1 MKTGFRSIH
10 PVTGL
15 IFYMFVMILSITAT
29 HPVVLIISLV
39 CPLMYDIKLRGR
51 ASFSFFLKR
60 VIPLIL
66 ISSLINGLFSH
77 YGVTVLFTLP
87 SSNAFTL
94 EAMVYGAVFALR
106 AGSVLMWLG
115 SLNEVMTSDK
125 IIWLFGR
132 ISPKTAL
139 IISMALRFI
148 PLISSQ
154 SEEIALAEKG
164 IGCAVSSS
172 SFISRVR
179 SGAKRL
185 SILVSWSLERGID
198 TQNSMNA
205 RGYGLKG
212 RTSYSPFIFSVKDA
226 LYFGFSVIGA
236 VLLFIT
242 KDTLTAFYYPVI
254 IIPFPSVFEIITC
267 IVFAV
272 LLLLPLINDIS
283 EDKKWSISA

>member
-1 MKTGFRSIH
+1 MKTGFRSFH
-10 PVTGL
+10 PVTAF
-15 IFYMFVMILSITAT
+15 IFYAFVMILSITAA
-29 HPVVLIISLV
+29 HPVVLLISLI
-39 CPLMYDIKLRGR
+39 CPVIYDVKLRGR
-51 ASFSFFLKR
+51 ASLSFALKR
-60 VIPLIL
+60 VLPLIL
-66 ISSLINGLFSH
+66 FSSLINGLFSH

-87 SSNAFTL
+87 SSNVFTL
-94 EAMVYGAVFALR
+94 EAVVYGGVFALR
-106 AGSVLMWLG
+106 AGAVLMWLG
-115 SLNEVMTSDK
+115 SLSEVMTSEK

-148 PLISSQ
+148 PLITSQ

-164 IGCAVSSS
+164 IGCAASSS
-172 SFISRVR
+172 SFISRVK

-212 RTSYSPFIFSVKDA
+212 RTSYSPFVFSVKD
-226 LYFGFSVIGA
+226 LLLCISVIIGA
-236 VLLFIT
+236 ALLFVT
-242 KDTLTAFYYPVI
+242 RDTLTALYSPMI

-267 IVFAV
+267 VFFAF
-272 LLLLPLINDIS
+272 LLLLPFIIDVA